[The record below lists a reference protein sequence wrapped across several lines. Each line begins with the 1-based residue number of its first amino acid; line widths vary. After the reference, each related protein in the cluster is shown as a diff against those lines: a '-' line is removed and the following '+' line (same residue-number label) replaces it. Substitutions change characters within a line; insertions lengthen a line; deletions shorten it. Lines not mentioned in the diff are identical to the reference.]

1 MCMCVSLR
9 MVLGNWFNLIIE
21 NDCICFLAI
30 KR

>member
-9 MVLGNWFNLIIE
+9 MVLGNWFNFTIE